1 MASLAASRRRKSTSP
16 NLSDRPPK
24 HPRRRLKIISALVF
38 AAALLGA
45 IFVWNIG
52 GVLVAPSNRPIGS
65 PPANLRAEVVEFPS
79 ASGATLHGWLVA
91 GQPGKG
97 AVVLMH
103 GVHANRLS
111 LVARAEFLARA
122 GYAVL
127 LFDFQGHGESL
138 GKTITFGFLESRDA
152 TAAVKLVRE
161 KFPGEKIGV
170 IGISLG
176 AAAALLAEP
185 PLPVNA
191 LVLES
196 SYPTIYQATENRMG
210 LRFGFLGKL
219 ATPLLACQLKPR
231 LGIGLDDLKPI
242 QHAAK
247 ITVPKFFIAGT
258 ADRDT
263 TLPESQALF
272 AAAAEPKQCWW
283 LDGAGHVDMHAFAK
297 AEYERR
303 VLEFLAKN
311 LN

>member
-1 MASLAASRRRKSTSP
+1 MNQPPQSRNRK
-16 NLSDRPPK
+16 
-24 HPRRRLKIISALVF
+24 LKIVTALFV
-38 AAALLGA
+38 AAAILGA
-45 IFVWNIG
+45 AFVWNIG
-52 GVLVAPSNRPIGS
+52 GVLVAPSNRPIGN
-65 PPANLRAEVVEFPS
+65 PPPSLHAQPVEFSS
-79 ASGATLHGWLVA
+79 ASGAMIHGWLLA

-97 AVVLMH
+97 VVVLMH
-103 GVHANRLS
+103 GIHANRLS
-111 LVARAEFLARA
+111 LVARAEFLSRA
-122 GYAVL
+122 GYSVL
-127 LFDFQGHGESL
+127 LFDFQGHGESIA
-138 GKTITFGFLESRDA
+138 KTITFGFLESRDA
-152 TAAVKLVRE
+152 SAAVKFVRE

-185 PLPVNA
+185 PLPVSA

-196 SYPTIYQATENRMG
+196 SYPTIYQATEDRMAI
-210 LRFGFLGKL
+210 RFGFLGRL
-219 ATPLLACQLKPR
+219 VTPLLICQLKPR

-242 QHAAK
+242 LHAAK

-272 AAAAEPKQCWW
+272 AAAAEPKQFWL
-283 LDGAGHVDMHAFAK
+283 LDGAAHVDMHAFAK

-303 VLEFLAKN
+303 ILEFLAKN